1 MRGVALL
8 LLSSLLAAAFAVSSD
23 VASVKSLDQQSDKHS
38 VERLAQA
45 QVLHNTQQLHPNEDR
60 IATALRDNFHPEARA
75 AEALSQH
82 SLNGGHLYNQDD
94 ADDMHG
100 AEEGVH
106 RFIGGQVAE
115 GGESKALV
123 DAETREGMQVSADA
137 ELEPISMGVMAGA
150 KAIAVAAQLVVGHIS
165 GSSTP
170 SIGIDIYL
178 CCSMQFTIATARK
191 AASIEMAG
199 KQTEKIAEELEEELT
214 KLEKFLS

>member
-8 LLSSLLAAAFAVSSD
+8 LLSSLLAAASAVSSD
-23 VASVKSLDQQSDKHS
+23 VTSAKSLDQQSDKHS
-38 VERLAQA
+38 VERLAQG

-82 SLNGGHLYNQDD
+82 SLNGAHLYNQDD

-123 DAETREGMQVSADA
+123 DAETTEGMQVSADA

-150 KAIAVAAQLVVGHIS
+150 KAIAVAAQLVVCHIS
-165 GSSTP
+165 GHPSSILIFTF
-170 SIGIDIYL
+170 L
-178 CCSMQFTIATARK
+178 VQCSLRSPLHARLLPLRWQ
-191 AASIEMAG
+191 AS
-199 KQTEKIAEELEEELT
+199 KPRRSRKSW
-214 KLEKFLS
+214 KRN